1 MKSEALFINGVF
13 ESVLEEILRVQR
25 YLPEQ
30 IMFLQPYRTDPITH
44 LRDNPPTVDDPMRLF
59 LSVTDNLPIVSYSAE
74 IVGWEDKTKLSENKR
89 NALIRL
95 IWTLQPNE
103 GGLYDE
109 SHIEGK
115 ESLNLLYIRRLRK
128 LNNPFSVSELIKTSN
143 GQPYS
148 AERTM
153 SGGFSYVQY
162 RDS

>member
-13 ESVLEEILRVQR
+13 ESVLEEILQVQR

-44 LRDNPPTVDDPMRLF
+44 LRDNPPTVDDPMMLF

-89 NALIRL
+89 NALNRL

-109 SHIEGK
+109 SHVEGK
-115 ESLNLLYIRRLRK
+115 ESLNLLYIRRLTK
-128 LNNPFSVSELIKTSN
+128 LNNPFSVSELIKTSD
-143 GQPYS
+143 GQPLS
-148 AERTM
+148 PKRTT
-153 SGGFSYVQY
+153 SGGFSYVRSQ
-162 RDS
+162 DA